1 MTERKTYIVIVA
13 TLALVIIGLF
23 LMYREVEAPG
33 TNDTGAH
40 SAAAKANLIVAD
52 FPLSGSRI
60 ASPVTITGKAHGNWY
75 FEASFPIK
83 IVNESGAILDQRPA
97 QAQGE
102 WMTSEFVP
110 FSVRLSFPAQPTGSK
125 GKIILEKD
133 NPSGLP
139 EYDDYLEI
147 PITF

>member
-1 MTERKTYIVIVA
+1 MKKVITFV
-13 TLALVIIGLF
+13 VLF
-23 LMYREVEAPG
+23 LLVLAAVLSLMLFSKKKVEAPTEEQQQVNPQVHPNLKINIKPG
-33 TNDTGAH
+33 ESITSPITISGE
-40 SAAAKANLIVAD
+40 AK
-52 FPLSGSRI
+52 G
-60 ASPVTITGKAHGNWY
+60 WY